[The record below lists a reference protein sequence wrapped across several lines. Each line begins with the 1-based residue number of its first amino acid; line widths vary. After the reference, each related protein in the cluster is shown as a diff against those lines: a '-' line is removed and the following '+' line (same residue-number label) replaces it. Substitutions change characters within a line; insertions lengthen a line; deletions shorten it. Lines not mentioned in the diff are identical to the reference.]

1 MMPLFVRRLARRATG
16 TLALVSLPLL
26 PLAVAACGAADE
38 SALLVG
44 EKSDATLVDRDPVA
58 VLPSGMLVLSYLDA
72 SAMFQTRWGGDVAQI
87 VSNLLPLGPESR
99 FVPQRDVV
107 RIYSGVYAMQGADF
121 CSVVQGNFDPD
132 AISKAADARAIT
144 ISGAPL
150 VKSRYADSDL
160 YTASN
165 IGFVVLTPH
174 TVVAGNETAMRRVL
188 DRLRSGK
195 LERKMHPWMVDL
207 MATKGA
213 AMSLAGDLGADVTAE
228 AAASEL
234 PFLSGLRVAR
244 VVGNF
249 QAPAMNLAGTF
260 TYADLAHAQA
270 GAAALQHAQQM
281 AGLVGMFTAIGFGA
295 QIPSPQVMQRE
306 GELAFTVA
314 IDESFV
320 RLVLRYV
327 GEMSRS
333 AVTSTKAP
341 GAAR

>member
-1 MMPLFVRRLARRATG
+1 MMPLFTRWAKCALA
-16 TLALVSLPLL
+16 SLPLFA
-26 PLAVAACGAADE
+26 LALAPSGCGAADE
-38 SALLVG
+38 SVLLGG
-44 EKSDATLVDRDPVA
+44 EKIEATLLDRDPVA

-72 SAMFQTRWGGDVAQI
+72 AVMFQTRWGGDVAQI
-87 VSNLLPLGPESR
+87 VSNLLPLGAESR
-99 FVPQRDVV
+99 FVPQRDVL
-107 RIYSGVYAMQGADF
+107 RIYGGVYAMQGADF

-132 AISKAADARAIT
+132 AIRAAADARAIT

-150 VKSRYADSDL
+150 VKSRYAESDL

-165 IGFVVLTPH
+165 VGFVVLTPH
-174 TVVAGNETAMRRVL
+174 TVVTGNETAMRRVL

-195 LERKMHPWMVDL
+195 LERKMPSWMVDL

-228 AAASEL
+228 AAAGEL

-249 QAPAMNLAGTF
+249 QPPAMNLAGTF
-260 TYADLAHAQA
+260 TYADPAHAQA

-295 QIPSPQVMQRE
+295 QIPSPQVIQRE

-320 RLVLRYV
+320 RLVLRYL

-341 GAAR
+341 GAR